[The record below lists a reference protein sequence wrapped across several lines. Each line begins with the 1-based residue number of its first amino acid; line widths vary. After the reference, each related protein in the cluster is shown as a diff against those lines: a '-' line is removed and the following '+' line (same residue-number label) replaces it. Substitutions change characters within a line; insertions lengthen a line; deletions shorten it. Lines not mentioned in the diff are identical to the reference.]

1 MWCFLQMEALL
12 PKFELNPTTWVY
24 ITSIA
29 LVGFFFKFNR
39 LMSVRNLDL
48 AALIGLAPGLLLVS
62 GGREAASQ
70 GMATGEAIEA
80 SGFFVLLGVGLFFLG
95 RLVAD
100 LFMTRRPLLEANLSQ
115 GGLTWIGF
123 ALFVFL
129 AAAILTTHY
138 QGVVPHEGIVP
149 PAGQEAAQSPLKFA
163 ILDLFP

>member
-1 MWCFLQMEALL
+1 MESLL

-39 LMSVRNLDL
+39 LMSVRNVDL
-48 AALIGLAPGLLLVS
+48 AALIALAPGLILVS
-62 GGREAASQ
+62 HGRLGVPSEGILPSDV
-70 GMATGEAIEA
+70 IETT
-80 SGFFVLLGVGLFFLG
+80 GFFVLLGIALFFLG
-95 RLVAD
+95 RLIAD
-100 LFMTRRPLLEANLSQ
+100 LFMTRRPLLEPNLSQ

-138 QGVVPHEGIVP
+138 E
-149 PAGQEAAQSPLKFA
+149 
-163 ILDLFP
+163 